1 VAALVQRCL
10 NHAGRPAVA
19 RCPSCGH
26 SFCRECVVEH
36 DFRIICA
43 ACLDKVITA
52 QQRPRRGS
60 RVPWAPFFQLAFAL
74 LILWGLF
81 YMAAG
86 VLLRIPAD
94 VHEGIIWT
102 K

>member
-1 VAALVQRCL
+1 MAALVQQCL

-19 RCPSCGH
+19 RCPSCGQ

-36 DFRIICA
+36 DYRIICA
-43 ACLDKVITA
+43 ACLEKLVSA
-52 QQRPRRGS
+52 QREQRHRA
-60 RVPWAPFFQLAFAL
+60 RVPVASIVQIAFAL
-74 LILWGLF
+74 TILWIVF
-81 YMAAG
+81 FVAAG
-86 VLLRIPAD
+86 VLMRIPAD